1 MLRAETGR
9 LPAPASVPVR
19 RSNAKPRSARLQDAF
34 TPILLGVSHAMTAT
48 HARLEIRVVLED
60 VSARLSMAALQTAH
74 AIRMRIA
81 TMAMVVQHQVVSAPS
96 VSPMSAMDV
105 SLVANASQAERPA
118 AKAVSVVHRR
128 HQN

>member
-1 MLRAETGR
+1 
-9 LPAPASVPVR
+9 
-19 RSNAKPRSARLQDAF
+19 
-34 TPILLGVSHAMTAT
+34 MTAT